1 MFEEEDNSEVQELEP
16 CPRCGRTHMISFSG
30 ESYTTYELH
39 TPLKGIK
46 QDLFNTSSTRMLMM
60 VCMDCGYTE
69 LYQDEMVEFHD

>member
-1 MFEEEDNSEVQELEP
+1 
-16 CPRCGRTHMISFSG
+16 MISFAG